1 MTFHRTLTMAS
12 AFATAFALTACG
24 GGQTG
29 VISTPVAPIV
39 TPIVTTATSI
49 AAPAKATV
57 PNSNLFPVA
66 TVGGDTITTHPPTT
80 FPLLQSAITI
90 DSAGVRPDTATNGAG
105 STLAFGSGSSSYVLS
120 TANSSL
126 GLTNVKLDPTP
137 SGVFQ
142 GDSNGKHVSLE
153 IEDSAAAG
161 LSWTSFGFWDA
172 AQPNGART
180 QAAFVT
186 GYVTPSGSLPT
197 TGTAN
202 YLGAVRG
209 EVIQPKAGRE
219 NGVNYLS
226 LSGTAY
232 LDVDFA
238 TGILNG
244 TLSNMWA
251 FDFDGHGVQWNAVS
265 LTGTF
270 AGPNMFGGTTKV
282 QGLYPGI
289 AGLNTNA
296 TGTFAGAFF
305 GPHGEELGAVWSL
318 SDGTGAAFG
327 TIGAKVCTAPC
338 GPPGP
343 WDY

>member
-39 TPIVTTATSI
+39 TAATSI

-186 GYVTPSGSLPT
+186 GYATPAGSLPT
-197 TGTAN
+197 TGKAS
-202 YLGAVRG
+202 YLGTVRG
-209 EVIQPKAGRE
+209 EVILPQAGRE

-226 LSGTAY
+226 LSGIAS
-232 LDVDFA
+232 LDADFA
-238 TGILNG
+238 AGTLNG
-244 TLSNMWA
+244 SLLNMFATDSN
-251 FDFDGHGVQWNAVS
+251 GQGIPWNSVS

-270 AGPNMFGGTTKV
+270 SGLNMFGGTTKV
-282 QGLYPGI
+282 GDFTP
-289 AGLNTNA
+289 ARPGLNVNA

-305 GPHGEELGAVWSL
+305 GPRGQELGAVWSL
-318 SDGTGAAFG
+318 SDGVSAAFG
-327 TIGAKVCTAPC
+327 TIGAKECNPC
-338 GPPGP
+338 NVPGP